1 MGTVNYPN
9 DYEYTR
15 ITEFKHLTGQVHSG
29 TSIVTEYPCTEGDP
43 YYPIPR
49 PANEA
54 IFKRYETLAQQH
66 TDVTF
71 VGRLAQYRYY
81 NMDQCVGAALKAA
94 DVLATRLGKERSPR
108 IEGIKPHVVHEP
120 PPARNAL

>member
-1 MGTVNYPN
+1 M
-9 DYEYTR
+9 
-15 ITEFKHLTGQVHSG
+15 
-29 TSIVTEYPCTEGDP
+29 EYPCADGDP

-54 IFKRYETLAQQH
+54 IFKRYETLAGQH

-94 DVLATRLGKERSPR
+94 DVLATRLGKERAPT
-108 IEGIKPHVVHEP
+108 IEGIKPHVVHET